1 MPWDVFKVN
10 QIYRTNPSSLLSRK
24 DCAQAAEQDKHC
36 DRCWERVEPGQE
48 VVCSHVKLCFCSGRR
63 EERKGFP
70 LQVRE
75 TLKNKQVRS
84 IRSETQRVCTC
95 VSVWLQEHDPPDKC
109 QSELLQLQLFT
120 GIKPSVKYPLR
131 GFDLKLKG
139 KWFLPLQWQVVKQTP
154 LMNCIYLHWLG
165 ENIINH
171 SCFSAS
177 VTILTQ
183 S

>member
-36 DRCWERVEPGQE
+36 DRCWERVESWTG
-48 VVCSHVKLCFCSGRR
+48 SGLQSCETVFLFR
-63 EERKGFP
+63 EKRGKGFP

-75 TLKNKQVRS
+75 TLKKEQVRS

-120 GIKPSVKYPLR
+120 EIKPSVKYPLR